1 MLKQLSGV
9 DAMFLYMETARSFGH
24 VSSVSVF
31 EHPGGDYQPYE
42 AFRSQLAQRL
52 ELVEPFRRRL
62 VTVPLEIDHPY
73 WVNDPDFDL
82 DFHVRSIGLA
92 PPGNDEQL
100 ATQISRIIS
109 RPLDRNHPLWEVYV
123 IEGLEDGNCFAT
135 LTKVHHATID
145 GASGVELLTM
155 LLDPSPDAVYAP
167 PAGIAPWVAD
177 AVPSQLDMFMRGL
190 GNLARQPERIA
201 RVQARLI
208 RELGRNRGTALGE
221 LVRMARPFLPAIPTM
236 PQIGLARKR
245 PEVRDAPPALPSGTA
260 PPTPFNR
267 SITPHRRFALRSAPL
282 AAVKELKS
290 AYGVT
295 VNDIVMTVCAGALR
309 RWLIEQDALPAEPL
323 VAMVPVSI
331 RTGDEADIWSNRVSA
346 IFAPIPTHL
355 DDPVERVRFMNAA
368 MTAAKAS
375 FDLIPAETLTD
386 LTQFAPP
393 ALATRAI
400 RMATAARLGN
410 RVNMPV
416 NLVISNVPGPRQPLY
431 LQGGAKLKHF
441 YPVST
446 IVEGQGLNITVQSYL
461 DTLDF
466 GLVSCRE
473 LVPDLWHLVDLCIE
487 ELDILAA
494 AAPGAVTPGAVTPGA
509 VTPGAVTPGAVT
521 PGAVTPGMVTAG
533 KKAVKK
539 PARPATTKAAAP
551 RRKRTTDAGER

>member
-1 MLKQLSGV
+1 MLKQLTGV
-9 DAMFLYMETARSFGH
+9 DAMFLYMETPRSFGH

-42 AFRSQLAQRL
+42 AFRSQVEQRL
-52 ELVEPFRRRL
+52 ELVEPFRRKL

-100 ATQISRIIS
+100 ATQVSRIIS

-123 IEGLEDGNCFAT
+123 IEGLDNGSCFAT

-155 LLDPSPDAVYAP
+155 LLDPSPDAVYTP
-167 PAGIAPWVAD
+167 PADIEPWVAD
-177 AVPSQLDMFMRGL
+177 VVPSQLDMFMRGL
-190 GNLARQPERIA
+190 NNLARQPERIA
-201 RVQARLI
+201 RVQGRLI

-221 LVRMARPFLPAIPTM
+221 LVRMARPFLPAIPTLPAWPM
-236 PQIGLARKR
+236 IGSSRKK
-245 PEVRDAPPALPSGTA
+245 PEVRDAPPTLPTGSA

-282 AAVKELKS
+282 SKVKELKS

-295 VNDIVMTVCAGALR
+295 VNDIVMSVCAGALR
-309 RWLIEQDALPAEPL
+309 RWLIEQDALTNEPL

-331 RTGDEADIWSNRVSA
+331 RTGNEADIWSNRVSA

-355 DDPVERVRFMNAA
+355 DDPVERVRFMNEA
-368 MTAAKAS
+368 MVTAKAS
-375 FDLIPAETLTD
+375 FELIPASTLTD

-487 ELDILAA
+487 ELDVLAA
-494 AAPGAVTPGAVTPGA
+494 AIAPELAVTPAVAPAVTPT
-509 VTPGAVTPGAVT
+509 VPR
-521 PGAVTPGMVTAG
+521 
-533 KKAVKK
+533 
-539 PARPATTKAAAP
+539 ARTTKP
-551 RRKRTTDAGER
+551 RVPKSRTTAAVER